1 MQIAVGS
8 YIWFSLT
15 QNVGSDLSVSMPFYA
30 HSFLMLTSLIFS
42 FLASTVSSLPLEQR
56 DLFPQVTINDGTVKG
71 SSLLGVDSFK
81 GIPFAQPPVGEL
93 RLKAPLPLN
102 SSYGTIS
109 AIGVPAACPQFY
121 AQVQSQQLLS
131 NVLGTLLNTPLLQA
145 VTSQNEDCLTV
156 NVQRPSDVDPNVKL
170 PVLFW
175 IFGGG
180 FELGGSQ
187 QYDGTSIVQR
197 SIANGEP
204 VIFVAVNYR

>member
-1 MQIAVGS
+1 
-8 YIWFSLT
+8 
-15 QNVGSDLSVSMPFYA
+15 
-30 HSFLMLTSLIFS
+30 MLHSLIYS
-42 FLASTVSSLPLEQR
+42 FLATTVSSLPLEQR

-93 RLKAPLPLN
+93 RLKPPQPLN

-131 NVLGTLLNTPLLQA
+131 NVLGTLLNTPLLQE

-156 NVQRPSDVDPNVKL
+156 NVQRPSDIDPDAKL

-187 QYDGTSIVQR
+187 QYDGTSIVSR